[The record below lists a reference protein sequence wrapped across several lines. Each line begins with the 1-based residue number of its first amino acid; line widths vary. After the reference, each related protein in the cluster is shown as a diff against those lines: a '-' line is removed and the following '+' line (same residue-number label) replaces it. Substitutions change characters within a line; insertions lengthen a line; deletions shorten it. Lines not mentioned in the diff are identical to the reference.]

1 MVKTIEMLQYEY
13 SGFGNVYNKIA
24 REERDGNL
32 IKLKR
37 GLYATKDVK
46 NPLVV
51 ANYIFA
57 PSYISFET
65 ALAYYNMIPERV
77 YLIKSATYKKN
88 KTKIYEN
95 KLGRFMYEDV
105 SKQVFAYGVDN
116 IEIEGFRVQIA
127 SREKALLDMI
137 ASVPPRSNIKEVE
150 ELLFDD
156 LRISEDVYSQLD
168 MNKMYELAKLYKS
181 TTIKNYMAYMRVKN
195 DK

>member
-1 MVKTIEMLQYEY
+1 MVKTIEMLEYEY
-13 SGFGNVYNKIA
+13 RDYSNVYTKIS

-37 GLYATKDVK
+37 GLYATEDVK

-88 KTKIYEN
+88 KTKVYEN

-181 TTIKNYMAYMRVKN
+181 TTIKNYMAYMRVNN

>member
-1 MVKTIEMLQYEY
+1 MVKTIEMLQFEY
-13 SGFGNVYNKIA
+13 RSFGNVYNKIA

-88 KTKIYEN
+88 KTKVYEN

-105 SKQVFAYGVDN
+105 SKQVFAYGVDI
-116 IEIEGFRVQIA
+116 IEIEGFSVQIA

-181 TTIKNYMAYMRVKN
+181 TTIKNYMAYMRVNN

>member
-1 MVKTIEMLQYEY
+1 MVKTIEMLQFEY
-13 SGFGNVYNKIA
+13 RSFGNVYNKIA

-88 KTKIYEN
+88 KTKVYEN

-181 TTIKNYMAYMRVKN
+181 TTIKNYMAYMRVNN

>member
-1 MVKTIEMLQYEY
+1 MVKTIEMLQFEY
-13 SGFGNVYNKIA
+13 RNYGNVYNKIA

-88 KTKIYEN
+88 KTKVYEN

-105 SKQVFAYGVDN
+105 SKQVFAYGVDI
-116 IEIEGFRVQIA
+116 IEIDGFKVQIA

-168 MNKMYELAKLYKS
+168 MNKMYDLAKLYKS
-181 TTIKNYMAYMRVKN
+181 TTIKNYMAYMRVNN

>member
-1 MVKTIEMLQYEY
+1 MVKTIEMLEYEY
-13 SGFGNVYNKIA
+13 RDYSNVYTKIS

-37 GLYATKDVK
+37 GLYATEDVK

-88 KTKIYEN
+88 KTKVYEN

-105 SKQVFAYGVDN
+105 SKQVFAYGVDI
-116 IEIEGFRVQIA
+116 IEIEGFKVQIA

-181 TTIKNYMAYMRVKN
+181 TTIKNYMAYMRVNN

>member
-1 MVKTIEMLQYEY
+1 MVKTIEMLEYEY
-13 SGFGNVYNKIA
+13 RDYSNVYTKIS

-37 GLYATKDVK
+37 GLYATEDVK

-88 KTKIYEN
+88 KTKVYEN

-105 SKQVFAYGVDN
+105 SKQVFAYGVDI
-116 IEIEGFRVQIA
+116 IEIEGFKVQIA

-168 MNKMYELAKLYKS
+168 MNKMYELAQLYKS
-181 TTIKNYMAYMRVKN
+181 TTIKNYMAYMRVNN